1 MNLNNYYLIEIQFL
15 GYRFHGWQKQ
25 PKIKTVHLMI
35 DRTINYV
42 LENNKFK
49 TLGAGRTDAMVSANQ
64 TAFELFTELPIFNLE
79 EFLRLVNTNLPQDIR
94 ALNIKTVS
102 KEFNVINDSK
112 IKEYKYLFSEGSKN
126 HPYCAPF
133 ITTFL
138 DSLNIGLMKEGAKLF
153 EGKHNFKSYCY
164 KPNENGIFDREITY
178 CKISFNT
185 TLQANFFPEKSYEL
199 TVKGKGFMRNQIRLM
214 MGVLVELGRGEVSLD
229 YIKESLNAYN
239 PKINYIAPASGLML
253 NKVDFIN

>member
-1 MNLNNYYLIEIQFL
+1 MNLYNYYLIEIQFL

-178 CKISFNT
+178 CKISNNK
-185 TLQANFFPEKSYEL
+185 TLKANFFPKKSYEL

-229 YIKESLNAYN
+229 YIKESLNTYN

>member
-178 CKISFNT
+178 CKISNNK
-185 TLQANFFPEKSYEL
+185 TLKANFFPKKSYEL

>member
-25 PKIKTVHLMI
+25 PQLKTVHLMI

-64 TAFELFTELPIFNLE
+64 TAFELFTELPILNLE
-79 EFLRLVNTNLPQDIR
+79 EFLKLVNTNLPQDIR
-94 ALNIKTVS
+94 ALNIKKVT
-102 KEFNVINDSK
+102 KEFNVINHSK
-112 IKEYKYLFSEGSKN
+112 LKEYKYLFSEGTKN

-138 DSLNIGLMKEGAKLF
+138 DNLNIDLMKEGAELF
-153 EGKHNFKSYCY
+153 EGQHNFKSYCY
-164 KPNENGIFDREITY
+164 KPNENGIFDREIIY
-178 CKISFNT
+178 CKISINNT
-185 TLQANFFPEKSYEL
+185 LKANFFPKKSYEL
-199 TVKGKGFMRNQIRLM
+199 TVRAKGFMRNQIRLM
-214 MGVLVELGRGEVSLD
+214 MGVLVELGRGEVRL
-229 YIKESLNAYN
+229 
-239 PKINYIAPASGLML
+239 KIVLPF
-253 NKVDFIN
+253 K

>member
-229 YIKESLNAYN
+229 YIKESLNTYN

>member
-25 PKIKTVHLMI
+25 PQLKTVHLMI

-64 TAFELFTELPIFNLE
+64 TAFELFTEIPILNLE
-79 EFLRLVNTNLPQDIR
+79 EFLKLVNTNLPQDIR
-94 ALNIKTVS
+94 ALDIKTVT
-102 KEFNVINDSK
+102 KEFNVINHSK
-112 IKEYKYLFSEGSKN
+112 LKEYKYLFSEGTKN

-138 DSLNIGLMKEGAKLF
+138 ENLNIDLMKEGAELF
-153 EGKHNFKSYCY
+153 EGQHNFKSYCY
-164 KPNENGIFDREITY
+164 KPNENGIFDREIIY
-178 CKISFNT
+178 CKISINNT
-185 TLQANFFPEKSYEL
+185 LKANFFPKKSYEL
-199 TVKGKGFMRNQIRLM
+199 TVRAKGFMRNQIRLM

-229 YIKESLNAYN
+229 YIKESLNTYN
-239 PKINYIAPASGLML
+239 SKINYIAPASGLML
-253 NKVDFIN
+253 NKVDFID